1 MPGLFGVASSNRNH
15 PPLDSSAMLS
25 ELSYARAVVEECYEG
40 DGVQMGCAHLG
51 TGGQRALYQTPNAAV
66 LFFGYLTRP
75 SIPPGTDGSDPAA
88 AARFIH
94 NAYLSQGL
102 ELLQEISGAFCFALW
117 DVKARALILAN
128 DRLGLRPLYYAEH
141 AGVFR
146 FASEVKGILSDADF
160 PHRLS
165 QEAVADLFQNN
176 FVMADKTFFE
186 DIHLLPAA
194 SMLRYEDGRLAV
206 SRYWEIPFPTH
217 YPRRPD
223 RYYDDLIFNA
233 LRSAVRRMIR
243 PGIRYGL
250 SLSGGLDSRW
260 IAALLAEEEADSLA
274 ITLDSPGS
282 DDTPPAKAVAS
293 ATGLEHHLWEI
304 CPTLAAEW
312 GEAYSY
318 ATDGMDSIWHMEEFP
333 ITLRVGDYADVSV
346 GGFLGDG
353 LFGYE
358 INPRTA
364 NLRRKDAA
372 YYRRWRIRAGQ
383 LSKAQM
389 RRVFKGDLDKQLT
402 AMADESLKRA
412 YAESPGTHGFHAI
425 QYYDLRQAEP
435 RYANIA
441 QLAKLPFVGLYH
453 PIADE
458 EVVLAALQLPPAQL
472 LFERAYRRAMATHL
486 PDMAAIPWTFTL
498 TLPTISVPGIML
510 KKAVQMTLGSYLR
523 NTPLGQHPAIRQRR
537 YYAHHTEW
545 SRGPLLPFIEKTL
558 LSPETEALGLFN
570 MDGLREQICAH
581 ADGSGIVTGFI
592 GAALAL
598 TLWARTFYFS
608 STPLRPKRLEPREWE
623 RLPT

>member
-1 MPGLFGVASSNRNH
+1 MPGVFGIVSSNGNH

-25 ELSYARAVVEECYEG
+25 ELSYARAVVQECYRE
-40 DGVQMGCAHLG
+40 DDIRMGCAHVG
-51 TGGQRALYQTPNAAV
+51 TGGQRALYQSAKAAV
-66 LFFGYLTRP
+66 LFFGYLTHP
-75 SIPPGTDGSDPAA
+75 TVPPGADDFEPAA
-88 AARFIH
+88 AARLIH
-94 NAYLSQGL
+94 DAYLSKGTAL
-102 ELLQEISGAFCFALW
+102 MHEISGAFCFALW
-117 DVKARALILAN
+117 DVQARALILAN

-141 AGVFR
+141 RGIFR
-146 FASEVKGILSDADF
+146 FASEVKGILADPAF
-160 PHRLS
+160 PHRLD

-176 FVMADKTFFE
+176 FVMAGRTLFE
-186 DIHLLPAA
+186 DIRLLPAA
-194 SMLRYEDGRLAV
+194 SLLRFKDGRFTV

-217 YPRRPD
+217 YPRRAD
-223 RYYDDLIFNA
+223 RYYDDLIFEA

-260 IAALLAEEEADSLA
+260 IAALLAEEGADSLA
-274 ITLDSPGS
+274 FTLDSPGS
-282 DDTPPAKAVAS
+282 DDTPPAKAVA
-293 ATGLEHHLWEI
+293 AAIGMKHQLWEI

-318 ATDGMDSIWHMEEFP
+318 TTDGMDSLWHMEEFP

-383 LSKAQM
+383 LSKSQM
-389 RRVFKGDLDKQLT
+389 ARVFKDGLGKQFT

-412 YAESPGTHGFHAI
+412 YAESPSAHGFHAI

-441 QLAKLPFVGLYH
+441 QLAKLPFVGIYH
-453 PIADE
+453 PIADG

-486 PDMAAIPWTFTL
+486 PEMAAIPWTFTL

-510 KKAVQMTLGSYLR
+510 KKAVQLTLGSYLS
-523 NTPLGQHPAIRQRR
+523 NTPLGKHPAIRQRR

-545 SRGPLLPFIEKTL
+545 SRGPLLPFVEKTL
-558 LSPETEALGLFN
+558 LSPETEALQLFD
-570 MDGLREQICAH
+570 MDGLREQIRAH

-598 TLWARTFYFS
+598 SLWARLFYFS
-608 STPLRPKRLEPREWE
+608 STPLRPGRLQPAEWE
-623 RLPT
+623 RLPA